1 MKKEII
7 ALTVFLLLFAVS
19 LVNIHALTR
28 LTENIVTLV
37 EEADGFVR
45 EEDWEKAL
53 KSAKGALRKWE
64 DSGAYTHIIIRHTDI
79 DSATDVLSTLIKE
92 IYAEER
98 GSAIGAAR
106 AAIARLRNVAA
117 TERLKLRNIL

>member
-7 ALTVFLLLFAVS
+7 AFSVFLLLFAVS

-28 LTENIVTLV
+28 LTENIVTLI

-45 EEDWEKAL
+45 EEKWEQAL
-53 KSAKGALRKWE
+53 NSAKGALQKWE
-64 DSGAYTHIIIRHTDI
+64 DVGAYTHIVIRHTDI
-79 DSATDVLSTLIKE
+79 DSATDVLSALIKE

-106 AAIARLRNVAA
+106 AAKARLRNVAA
-117 TERLKLRNIL
+117 TERIRLRNVL